1 MQLLNRSTVYSAVDA
16 LLLLSRIIM
25 HFVLISFPV
34 NGPGDAHTARRAD
47 RREALI
53 HFSPHTLSWLEHI
66 SLASTYLD
74 QVIVAKTSN
83 SLQWIHQG
91 QSLLSLRPSSD

>member
-1 MQLLNRSTVYSAVDA
+1 MQLLNRSTVYSVVDA

-34 NGPGDAHTARRAD
+34 NGPGDTHTARRAD

-53 HFSPHTLSWLEHI
+53 HFSSMHFRG
-66 SLASTYLD
+66 
-74 QVIVAKTSN
+74 SN
-83 SLQWIHQG
+83 IFL
-91 QSLLSLRPSSD
+91 LRPLTLIK